1 MVGGRQSV
9 RWALRH
15 GIIRWSMRRLARS
28 DDLLPRLMFDPVAI
42 ADPYPAYDELRRRG
56 RLVEHGISLNTA
68 DHKLALAAL
77 RSPDLGVVGVAGARA
92 PLVLRALE
100 RCGGRGP
107 LSAVE
112 PPSML
117 TVDAPDHTRYRK
129 LVTRAFSARAVAALR
144 GRIEQIAAELL
155 AEMATAAARGGPVD
169 LVERY
174 ASLLPATVIAEML
187 GAPLDMRRQFL
198 SWGAGGAKLID
209 AGLSLREYVTAEN
222 ELAAMQR
229 WMVGHLA
236 RLEREPG
243 DNILSTL
250 VHARVEEGRLSADEL
265 TSIALLLLAA
275 GFETTVNLIG
285 NGVALMIAHPEQRAA
300 LRAEPGRWTNAV
312 EEVLRFD
319 SPVQR
324 TGRVAQRDTVL
335 AGEPVPAG
343 RLVMVQLGGANRDP
357 AVFEEPHRFD
367 ITRGNAD
374 NHIAFSSGPHYCIG
388 AGLARLE
395 GEIGLRALFDRF
407 PDLTLAGTPHRR
419 PTRVLRGFDSIPVRL
434 HPSTVDA

>member
-15 GIIRWSMRRLARS
+15 GIIRWSMRRLSRS
-28 DDLLPRLMFDPVAI
+28 DDLLPGLMFDPVVI
-42 ADPYPAYDELRRRG
+42 ADPYPRYEELRRRG
-56 RLVEHGISLNTA
+56 RLVETGLSLNTA
-68 DHKLALAAL
+68 DHDVALALL
-77 RSPDLGVVGVAGARA
+77 RSPDFGVFGFSGGRA
-92 PLVLRALE
+92 PLVLRLLE

-117 TVDAPDHTRYRK
+117 AVDAPDHTRYRK
-129 LVTRAFSARAVAALR
+129 LVTRAFSARAVAGLR

-155 AEMATAAARGGPVD
+155 AEMAAAAARGEPVD

-198 SWGAGGAKLID
+198 RWGAGGAKLID
-209 AGLSLREYVTAEN
+209 AGLGLREYAAAEN
-222 ELAAMQR
+222 DLAAMQR
-229 WMVGHLA
+229 WMVGHLEK
-236 RLEREPG
+236 LEREPG
-243 DNILSTL
+243 DNILSAL
-250 VHARVEEGRLSADEL
+250 VHARSEEGRLSADEL

-285 NGVALMIAHPEQRAA
+285 NGVELLTAHPEQLAT
-300 LRAEPGRWTNAV
+300 LRADPSRWENAV

-324 TGRVAQRDTVL
+324 TGRVANRDTVL
-335 AGEPVPAG
+335 AGVPVPAG

-357 AVFEEPHRFD
+357 AVFAEPHRFD
-367 ITRGNAD
+367 VTRANAGE
-374 NHIAFSSGPHYCIG
+374 HVAFSSGPHYCLG

-395 GEIGLRALFDRF
+395 GEVGLRALFDHF
-407 PDLTLAGTPHRR
+407 PDLALAGVPHRR
-419 PTRVLRGFDSIPVRL
+419 PTRVLRGYDAMPVRL
-434 HPSTVDA
+434 HPSTVDV